1 MVKNNTGG
9 NKQKK
14 IARKSDQTSDSK
26 ELDLADNI
34 STLYGQVTMIY
45 GGGMF
50 QVLTIDGNLRRGHI
64 RGKHKIGLSRRNN
77 NITVHC
83 WVLVSLRELS
93 KTRKD
98 EDCDLIHK
106 YSDIERS
113 ELKQMFPTFN
123 WNIFDE
129 NERKSFSGF
138 SSSSAATN
146 ADVEFS
152 HDAVMMDYTK
162 KKPSTSS
169 ILLKSNSDEND
180 ELINENELVN
190 IDDI

>member
-1 MVKNNTGG
+1 MVKNNNGG

-26 ELDLADNI
+26 ELLLADNV
-34 STLYGQVTMIY
+34 STLYGQVTSIH

-50 QVLTIDGNLRRGHI
+50 QVLTIDGFTHLGHI
-64 RGKHKIGLSRRNN
+64 RGKDKIGLRRRNN
-77 NITVHC
+77 YITIHC
-83 WVLVSLRELS
+83 WVLVSLRGLTN
-93 KTRKD
+93 KKD
-98 EDCDLIHK
+98 EDCDLEHK
-106 YSDIERS
+106 YSDLERT
-113 ELKQMFPTFN
+113 ELKQMFPMLN

-138 SSSSAATN
+138 SSSSAASH

-152 HDAVMMDYTK
+152 HDAVMVDYTK
-162 KKPSTSS
+162 KKTSAKAV
-169 ILLKSNSDEND
+169 LLHSNPDEND
-180 ELINENELVN
+180 KEEREEEDLVN